1 MLFVML
7 VNIIF
12 LLTRFELAVWQG
24 DVSTAEDLLKEAH
37 ADPSRAFPDGT
48 PPVCV
53 AVLRGIYKMVVFL
66 AKHGGSVTATVTG
79 GFSPMHLAAKA
90 DFKDIAEFLYM

>member
-1 MLFVML
+1 MRA
-7 VNIIF
+7 
-12 LLTRFELAVWQG
+12 RFELAVWQG
-24 DVSTAEDLLKEAH
+24 DVSAVEDLLKESQ
-37 ADPSRAFPDGT
+37 ADTSRAFPDGT

-53 AVLRGIYKMVVFL
+53 AVLRGVYKMVVFL
-66 AKHGGSVTATVTG
+66 AKNGGSVTATVTG